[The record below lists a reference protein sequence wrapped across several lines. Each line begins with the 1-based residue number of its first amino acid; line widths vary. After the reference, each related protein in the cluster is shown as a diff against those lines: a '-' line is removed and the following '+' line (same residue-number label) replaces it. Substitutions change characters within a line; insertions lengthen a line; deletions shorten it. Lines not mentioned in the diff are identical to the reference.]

1 MKQHSKSNNKKPR
14 RPKITL
20 KLNYDNDIYYSCRK
34 PYSYDFFMAYI
45 DGGRGI
51 GKTTAFLIQGMLEA
65 GKGNE
70 FIYLRRYKPEIKK
83 FVAKSPL
90 ANVCDGVSYKGF
102 GEGGYCMYIENTVIG
117 YAIPLS
123 TQAAY
128 KSVDFSKVTLIIFD
142 EAILKPSG
150 TLRYL
155 KDEVSA
161 FFLEFLST
169 VIRTRTNVRVVVL
182 GNNSDLFSPYA
193 TYFDLPIYENIYYDK
208 ERKLYCE
215 HAKNSPKLI
224 ELEKQTGLY
233 GLIKGTA
240 YADYHYDNKV
250 FTDIKYTI
258 GQKPNDTRLMFR
270 LTFDRQTLNI
280 YQYYQD
286 SISYLFCERR
296 EKYIDDNITYH
307 ILREDGK
314 INYLDA
320 NTFKSKL
327 MKFIYR
333 HYYNNTILYED
344 DKAGAIVTWLIEEIK

>member
-1 MKQHSKSNNKKPR
+1 MKQRSKSNSNNK
-14 RPKITL
+14 RPKITI
-20 KLNYDNDIYYSCRK
+20 KLNYNNDIYYSCRK
-34 PYSYDFFMAYI
+34 PFSYDFFMAYI

-51 GKTTAFLIQGMLEA
+51 GKTTAFLIQGMLEVA
-65 GKGNE
+65 KGNE

-90 ANVCDGVSYKGF
+90 VNITEGVTYKGF

-155 KDEVSA
+155 KDEVPA

-169 VIRTRTNVRVVVL
+169 VIRTRTNVRVAVL

-193 TYFDLPIYENIYYDK
+193 TYFDLPIYETIYYDK
-208 ERKLYCE
+208 ERRLYCE

-224 ELEKQTGLY
+224 EMEKKTGLY

-250 FTDIKYTI
+250 FMDNKYII
-258 GQKPNDTRLMFR
+258 GEKPEDNKLMFR
-270 LTFDRQTLNI
+270 LTFDSQTLNV
-280 YQYYQD
+280 YQCYIND
-286 SISYLFCERR
+286 KSVLFCERR
-296 EKYIDDNITYH
+296 EKLIDDNITYH
-307 ILREDGK
+307 ILENGK

-320 NTFKSKL
+320 NTFKMKL
-327 MKFIYR
+327 FKYLFK
-333 HYYNNTILYED
+333 HYYNKDIIYED
-344 DKAGAIVTWLIEEIK
+344 DKAGAIVQWIIEEVK